1 MELAELLQ
9 AAVKH
14 GASDVHIVPGRP
26 PFLRINGAMRALS
39 APPFSKEDTERMILG
54 ALREELV
61 EKFRLDS
68 ELDTSYEVD
77 GAGRF
82 RLNVLRQKDGLGA
95 VLRVIPTEIPAPE
108 AIGLDD
114 TLLALTDLPRGIV
127 LVTGPTGS
135 GESTTLASMINVIN
149 KNRREHILTIE
160 DPIEY
165 LYPNLSCVVT
175 QREIGTHSTSFRD
188 SLKRALRQDPDVI
201 LVGEMRDL
209 ETISAALTLAE
220 TGHLVFSTLHT
231 TDAAQTVDRIIDV
244 FPPFQQ
250 QQVRIQLAGT
260 LRAVVCQQ
268 LLPSATGKGRVAARE
283 VLIVNAAVANLIREG
298 KTHQIYSAIE
308 VGAKFGMKSLDSD
321 LARLVREGTITY
333 EAAIA
338 KANHPDTIKRLAGAG
353 GGA

>member
-1 MELAELLQ
+1 MDLTEILQ

-26 PFLRINGAMRALS
+26 PFLRINGTMRGLS
-39 APPFSKEDTERMILG
+39 VEPFSKEDTERMILG

-61 EKFRLDS
+61 EKFRRDT
-68 ELDTSYEVD
+68 ELDTSFQAD
-77 GAGRF
+77 GTGRF
-82 RLNVLRQKDGLGA
+82 RLNVLQQKDGLGA
-95 VLRVIPTEIPAPE
+95 VLRVIPTEIPEPE
-108 AIGLDD
+108 EIGLDE
-114 TLLALTDLPRGIV
+114 TLLKLTDLPRGIV

-135 GESTTLASMINVIN
+135 GKSTTLASMINVIN
-149 KNRREHILTIE
+149 KNRKEHILTIE

-165 LYPNLSCVVT
+165 LYPNGSCVVT
-175 QREIGTHSTSFRD
+175 QREIGTHSNSFKD

-260 LRAVVCQQ
+260 LKAVVCQQ
-268 LLPSATGKGRVAARE
+268 LLPLATGKGRAAARE
-283 VLIVNAAVANLIREG
+283 VLIVNSAVANLIREG

-308 VGAKFGMKSLDSD
+308 VGAKFGMKSLDKD
-321 LARLVREGTITY
+321 LARLVQEGTIDV
-333 EAAIA
+333 EAAA
-338 KANHPDTIKRLAGAG
+338 SKANDPDAIKRLSGGAG
-353 GGA
+353 S